1 MTSIDHFQILKSELS
16 SFSELGS
23 KPGPIGF
30 FGQEALRFH
39 SIAGT
44 LKESGMV
51 ANASVDERFISHILA
66 RSLIESFFWLVYIFD
81 NTALRKSRYDELI
94 TSFKREYLRF
104 YNENLPINSS
114 LAAPDPNWVQL
125 QGGLDVKSM
134 IAQVRNDQGQRLDP
148 LYSIYR
154 ILSFDTHGKSLN
166 NIIMSALGSA
176 IPNFPVLDLEYAFDL
191 IANQYLFTLRELT
204 AAGEV

>member
-1 MTSIDHFQILKSELS
+1 MTSIDHFQILRRELS
-16 SFSELGS
+16 SFSVLSS

-30 FGQEALRFH
+30 LGQEALRFH

-44 LKESGMV
+44 LKENGMV
-51 ANASVDERFISHILA
+51 ANACVDERFFSHILA
-66 RSLIESFFWLVYIFD
+66 RSLIENFFWLVYIFD
-81 NTALRKSRYDELI
+81 NTSLRMSRYDELI
-94 TSFKREYLRF
+94 TSFKREYFRF

-114 LAAPDPNWVQL
+114 LAAPDPNWGQL

-134 IAQVRNDQGQRLDP
+134 IAQVRNDQGQRLEP

-166 NIIMSALGSA
+166 NIIMSALGRA
-176 IPNFPVLDLEYAFDL
+176 IPNFPVLDLESAFDL
-191 IANQYLFTLRELT
+191 IANQYLCTLCELT

>member
-1 MTSIDHFQILKSELS
+1 M
-16 SFSELGS
+16 
-23 KPGPIGF
+23 PGPIGF
-30 FGQEALRFH
+30 LGQEALRFH

-44 LKESGMV
+44 LKENGMV
-51 ANASVDERFISHILA
+51 ANASVDERFISHILV

-81 NTALRKSRYDELI
+81 NTATRQSRYDELV

-114 LAAPDPNWVQL
+114 LSPPDPNWGQL
-125 QGGLDVKSM
+125 QGGLDVRSM
-134 IAQVRNDQGQRLDP
+134 IAQVRNDHGQRLDT

-154 ILSFDTHGKSLN
+154 IASFDTHGKSLT
-166 NIIMSALGSA
+166 NIIVSALGGA
-176 IPNFPVLDLEYAFDL
+176 IPNFPVLDLESGFDL
-191 IANQYLFTLRELT
+191 IANQYLCTLRDLV